1 VSFYLK
7 QIVSKLTPS
16 AKKHLDM
23 AINLAVSRRHYEVD
37 IIHLIYVIISNDK
50 NLIEQLAKETLLN
63 PPSIINAIE
72 KEFMELPQGDV
83 NTPVFSEILV
93 SFIEKSWL
101 HASTKWSCSSLD
113 TPALFAT
120 VLYTARELL
129 PERVSYS
136 LNCQKKVAENI
147 LRQSCEASII
157 TTQDNT
163 LPSNSMLDRYTI
175 NLSTSAEEG
184 RIDPVIGREN
194 EIRKL
199 IDILLRRRQN
209 NPILTGDPGVGKTCI
224 IEGLALRIKEGK
236 VPETLRNVEVLTL
249 DLTALLAGA
258 SAKGEFENRLQHIL
272 KEIEKKA
279 KSIVLFIDEAHMLV
293 GAGGLAGQTDAAN
306 LLKPALAR
314 GTLRV
319 IAATTWSEYKKYFE
333 KDAAL
338 ARRFQ
343 IIRVSEPDVNAASAM
358 LRALVPAFISHHNV
372 DITEGAIKAATNLSN
387 RYISG
392 RKLPDK
398 AVSLLDTACSHVSLS
413 QVHIPK
419 EIEYIE
425 ANLKRDMTEL
435 SALENNDIL
444 RRNQLNNNINCF
456 NDRLLLLNSI
466 WKHQLDLVNK
476 IKECQDYDE
485 INALRMELKKSHRDV
500 APMVFERVDETCIAD
515 VVSEW
520 TGIPLGTFLE
530 TEKEKSKALLSRLQ
544 KRIIGQDY
552 ALSVISSQIEICQ
565 ANLHDPHKPTGVYL
579 FAGPS
584 GIGKTETAHALA
596 ELVYGGSNNLIT
608 INMSEF
614 QEAHSLSGLKGAPP
628 GYVGFGHG
636 GVLTEGVK
644 RNPFCVILLDEIE
657 KAHPDVIELF
667 YQVFDKGTMEDGEGQ
682 LINFRNTLIIMTSN
696 LAASQLNDLWISG
709 DKSISN
715 ILSII
720 RPIYDDFFQS
730 AFMGRVNLIPF
741 FPLSPDSLKRITKM
755 KIEKICQRV
764 SDATDNKIIVK
775 YKKSLI
781 TWILEN
787 CKYIQSGA
795 REIDMILNHK
805 VLPLLA
811 KHICNN
817 DINNFTGCLNLF
829 IKNNTVVVEFSSDG
843 E

>member
-1 VSFYLK
+1 MSFYLK

-466 WKHQLDLVNK
+466 WKHQLNLVNK

>member
-1 VSFYLK
+1 MSFYLK
-7 QIVSKLTPS
+7 QIISKLTPS

-37 IIHLIYVIISNDK
+37 IIHLIYVIISNDE

-83 NTPVFSEILV
+83 NIPVFSETLV

-101 HASTKWSCSSLD
+101 HATTKWSCSSLD

-120 VLYTARELL
+120 VLYTERELL
-129 PERVSYS
+129 PEHVSYS

-147 LRQSCEASII
+147 LRQFCEASAI
-157 TTQDNT
+157 TTQDNAFS
-163 LPSNSMLDRYTI
+163 SNSMLERYTI

-184 RIDPVIGREN
+184 RIDPVIGRDN

-209 NPILTGDPGVGKTCI
+209 NPILTGEPGVGKTCI

-279 KSIVLFIDEAHMLV
+279 KRIVLFIDEAHMLV

-358 LRALVPAFISHHNV
+358 LRALVPAFINHHNV

-413 QVHIPK
+413 QTHIPK

-425 ANLKRDMTEL
+425 ANIKRDMTEL
-435 SALENNDIL
+435 SALENND
-444 RRNQLNNNINCF
+444 
-456 NDRLLLLNSI
+456 
-466 WKHQLDLVNK
+466 
-476 IKECQDYDE
+476 
-485 INALRMELKKSHRDV
+485 
-500 APMVFERVDETCIAD
+500 
-515 VVSEW
+515 
-520 TGIPLGTFLE
+520 
-530 TEKEKSKALLSRLQ
+530 
-544 KRIIGQDY
+544 
-552 ALSVISSQIEICQ
+552 
-565 ANLHDPHKPTGVYL
+565 
-579 FAGPS
+579 
-584 GIGKTETAHALA
+584 
-596 ELVYGGSNNLIT
+596 
-608 INMSEF
+608 
-614 QEAHSLSGLKGAPP
+614 
-628 GYVGFGHG
+628 
-636 GVLTEGVK
+636 VL
-644 RNPFCVILLDEIE
+644 
-657 KAHPDVIELF
+657 
-667 YQVFDKGTMEDGEGQ
+667 
-682 LINFRNTLIIMTSN
+682 
-696 LAASQLNDLWISG
+696 
-709 DKSISN
+709 
-715 ILSII
+715 
-720 RPIYDDFFQS
+720 
-730 AFMGRVNLIPF
+730 
-741 FPLSPDSLKRITKM
+741 
-755 KIEKICQRV
+755 
-764 SDATDNKIIVK
+764 
-775 YKKSLI
+775 
-781 TWILEN
+781 
-787 CKYIQSGA
+787 
-795 REIDMILNHK
+795 
-805 VLPLLA
+805 
-811 KHICNN
+811 
-817 DINNFTGCLNLF
+817 
-829 IKNNTVVVEFSSDG
+829 
-843 E
+843 

>member
-1 VSFYLK
+1 MSFYLK

-755 KIEKICQRV
+755 KVEKICQRV

>member
-1 VSFYLK
+1 MSFYLK

-209 NPILTGDPGVGKTCI
+209 NPILTGEPGVGKTCI

-544 KRIIGQDY
+544 QRIIGQDY

-636 GVLTEGVK
+636 GILTEGVK

-720 RPIYDDFFQS
+720 RPIYDDFFQP

-764 SDATDNKIIVK
+764 SDATDHKIIVK

-817 DINNFTGCLNLF
+817 DVNNFTGCLNLF

>member
-1 VSFYLK
+1 
-7 QIVSKLTPS
+7 
-16 AKKHLDM
+16 
-23 AINLAVSRRHYEVD
+23 
-37 IIHLIYVIISNDK
+37 
-50 NLIEQLAKETLLN
+50 
-63 PPSIINAIE
+63 
-72 KEFMELPQGDV
+72 
-83 NTPVFSEILV
+83 
-93 SFIEKSWL
+93 
-101 HASTKWSCSSLD
+101 
-113 TPALFAT
+113 
-120 VLYTARELL
+120 
-129 PERVSYS
+129 
-136 LNCQKKVAENI
+136 
-147 LRQSCEASII
+147 
-157 TTQDNT
+157 
-163 LPSNSMLDRYTI
+163 
-175 NLSTSAEEG
+175 
-184 RIDPVIGREN
+184 
-194 EIRKL
+194 
-199 IDILLRRRQN
+199 
-209 NPILTGDPGVGKTCI
+209 
-224 IEGLALRIKEGK
+224 
-236 VPETLRNVEVLTL
+236 
-249 DLTALLAGA
+249 
-258 SAKGEFENRLQHIL
+258 
-272 KEIEKKA
+272 
-279 KSIVLFIDEAHMLV
+279 
-293 GAGGLAGQTDAAN
+293 
-306 LLKPALAR
+306 
-314 GTLRV
+314 
-319 IAATTWSEYKKYFE
+319 
-333 KDAAL
+333 
-338 ARRFQ
+338 
-343 IIRVSEPDVNAASAM
+343 
-358 LRALVPAFISHHNV
+358 
-372 DITEGAIKAATNLSN
+372 
-387 RYISG
+387 
-392 RKLPDK
+392 
-398 AVSLLDTACSHVSLS
+398 
-413 QVHIPK
+413 
-419 EIEYIE
+419 
-425 ANLKRDMTEL
+425 
-435 SALENNDIL
+435 
-444 RRNQLNNNINCF
+444 
-456 NDRLLLLNSI
+456 LLLLNSI

-485 INALRMELKKSHRDV
+485 IHALRMELKKSHRDV

-544 KRIIGQDY
+544 QRIIGQDY

-565 ANLHDPHKPTGVYL
+565 ANLHDPHKPTGIYL

-636 GVLTEGVK
+636 GILTEGVK

-715 ILSII
+715 ILSVI

-741 FPLSPDSLKRITKM
+741 LPLSQDSLKRITKM

-764 SDATDNKIIVK
+764 SDATDHKIIVK

-781 TWILEN
+781 TWILGN

-795 REIDMILNHK
+795 REIDMILNHN

-817 DINNFTGCLNLF
+817 DVNNFTGCLSLF
-829 IKNNTVVVEFSSDG
+829 IKNNTIVVEFSSDG

>member
-1 VSFYLK
+1 MSFYLK

-101 HASTKWSCSSLD
+101 HASTKWACSSLD

-136 LNCQKKVAENI
+136 LNCQKKMAENI

-209 NPILTGDPGVGKTCI
+209 NPILTGEPGVGKTCI

-544 KRIIGQDY
+544 QRIIGQDY

-614 QEAHSLSGLKGAPP
+614 QEAHSLSGL
-628 GYVGFGHG
+628 
-636 GVLTEGVK
+636 
-644 RNPFCVILLDEIE
+644 
-657 KAHPDVIELF
+657 
-667 YQVFDKGTMEDGEGQ
+667 
-682 LINFRNTLIIMTSN
+682 
-696 LAASQLNDLWISG
+696 
-709 DKSISN
+709 
-715 ILSII
+715 
-720 RPIYDDFFQS
+720 
-730 AFMGRVNLIPF
+730 
-741 FPLSPDSLKRITKM
+741 
-755 KIEKICQRV
+755 
-764 SDATDNKIIVK
+764 
-775 YKKSLI
+775 
-781 TWILEN
+781 
-787 CKYIQSGA
+787 
-795 REIDMILNHK
+795 
-805 VLPLLA
+805 
-811 KHICNN
+811 
-817 DINNFTGCLNLF
+817 
-829 IKNNTVVVEFSSDG
+829 
-843 E
+843 

>member
-1 VSFYLK
+1 MSFYLK
-7 QIVSKLTPS
+7 QIISKLTPS

-37 IIHLIYVIISNDK
+37 IIHLIYVIISNDE

-83 NTPVFSEILV
+83 NTPVFSETLV

-101 HASTKWSCSSLD
+101 HATTKWSCSSLD

-120 VLYTARELL
+120 VLYTERELL
-129 PERVSYS
+129 PEHVSYS

-147 LRQSCEASII
+147 LRQSCEASAI
-157 TTQDNT
+157 TTQDNAFS
-163 LPSNSMLDRYTI
+163 SNSMLERYTI

-184 RIDPVIGREN
+184 RIDPVIGRDN

-209 NPILTGDPGVGKTCI
+209 NPILTGEPGVGKTCI

-279 KSIVLFIDEAHMLV
+279 KRIVLFIDEAHMLV

-413 QVHIPK
+413 QTHIPK

-425 ANLKRDMTEL
+425 ANIKRDMTEL
-435 SALENNDIL
+435 SALENNDVL
-444 RRNQLNNNINCF
+444 RKNQLNKNIIFF

-476 IKECQDYDE
+476 IKECQDYDG
-485 INALRMELKKSHRDV
+485 IHALRMELKKSHRDV

-544 KRIIGQDY
+544 QRIIGQDY

-565 ANLHDPHKPTGVYL
+565 ANLHDPHKPTGIYL

-636 GVLTEGVK
+636 GILTEGVK

-715 ILSII
+715 ILSVI
-720 RPIYDDFFQS
+720 RPIYDDFFQP
-730 AFMGRVNLIPF
+730 AFIGRVNLIPF
-741 FPLSPDSLKRITKM
+741 LPLSQDSLKRITKM

-764 SDATDNKIIVK
+764 SDATDHKIIVK

-781 TWILEN
+781 TWILGN

-795 REIDMILNHK
+795 REIDMILNHN

-817 DINNFTGCLNLF
+817 DVNNFTGCLNLF
-829 IKNNTVVVEFSSDG
+829 IKNNTIVVEFSSDG

>member
-1 VSFYLK
+1 MSFYLK
-7 QIVSKLTPS
+7 QLISKLTPS

-37 IIHLIYVIISNDK
+37 IIHLIYVIISNDE

-83 NTPVFSEILV
+83 NTPVFSETLV

-101 HASTKWSCSSLD
+101 HATTKWSCSSLD

-120 VLYTARELL
+120 VLYTERELL
-129 PERVSYS
+129 PEHVSYS

-147 LRQSCEASII
+147 LRQFCEASAI
-157 TTQDNT
+157 TTQDNAFS
-163 LPSNSMLDRYTI
+163 SNSMLERYTI

-184 RIDPVIGREN
+184 RIDPVIGRDN

-209 NPILTGDPGVGKTCI
+209 NPILTGEPGVGKTCI

-279 KSIVLFIDEAHMLV
+279 KRIVLFIDEAHMLV

-413 QVHIPK
+413 QTHIPK

-425 ANLKRDMTEL
+425 ANIKRDMTEL
-435 SALENNDIL
+435 SALENNDVL
-444 RRNQLNNNINCF
+444 RKNQLNKSINFF

-485 INALRMELKKSHRDV
+485 IHALRTELKKSHRDV

-544 KRIIGQDY
+544 QRIIGQDY

-565 ANLHDPHKPTGVYL
+565 ANLHDPHKPTGIYL

-636 GVLTEGVK
+636 GILTEGVK

-715 ILSII
+715 ILSVI

-741 FPLSPDSLKRITKM
+741 LPLSQDSLKRITKM

-764 SDATDNKIIVK
+764 SDATDHKIIVK

-781 TWILEN
+781 TWILGN

-795 REIDMILNHK
+795 REIDMILNHN

-817 DINNFTGCLNLF
+817 DVNNFTGCLSLF
-829 IKNNTVVVEFSSDG
+829 IKNNTIVVEFSSDG

>member
-1 VSFYLK
+1 MSFYLK
-7 QIVSKLTPS
+7 QIISKLTPS

-37 IIHLIYVIISNDK
+37 IIHLIYVIISNDE

-72 KEFMELPQGDV
+72 KEFMELPQRDV
-83 NTPVFSEILV
+83 NTPVFSETLV

-101 HASTKWSCSSLD
+101 HATTKWSCSSLD

-120 VLYTARELL
+120 VLYTERELL
-129 PERVSYS
+129 PEHVSYS

-147 LRQSCEASII
+147 LRQFCEASAI
-157 TTQDNT
+157 TTQDNAFS
-163 LPSNSMLDRYTI
+163 SNSMLERYTI

-184 RIDPVIGREN
+184 RIDPVIGRDN

-209 NPILTGDPGVGKTCI
+209 NPILTGEPGVGKTCI

-279 KSIVLFIDEAHMLV
+279 KRIVLFIDEAHMLV

-358 LRALVPAFISHHNV
+358 LRALVPAFINHHNV

-413 QVHIPK
+413 QTHIPK

-425 ANLKRDMTEL
+425 ANIKRDMTEL
-435 SALENNDIL
+435 SALENNDVL
-444 RRNQLNNNINCF
+444 RKNQLNKNINFF

-485 INALRMELKKSHRDV
+485 IHALRMELKKSHRDV

-544 KRIIGQDY
+544 QRIIGQDY

-565 ANLHDPHKPTGVYL
+565 ANLHDPHKPTGIYL

-636 GVLTEGVK
+636 GILTEGVK

-715 ILSII
+715 ILSVI

-741 FPLSPDSLKRITKM
+741 LPLSQDSLKRITKM

-764 SDATDNKIIVK
+764 SDATDHKIIVK

-781 TWILEN
+781 TWILGN

-795 REIDMILNHK
+795 REIDMILNHN

-817 DINNFTGCLNLF
+817 DVNNFTGCLNLF
-829 IKNNTVVVEFSSDG
+829 IKNNTIVVEFSSDG

>member
-1 VSFYLK
+1 MSFYLK
-7 QIVSKLTPS
+7 QIVSKLTPC

-23 AINLAVSRRHYEVD
+23 AINLAVSKRHYEVD
-37 IIHLIYVIISNDK
+37 IIHLLHVIINDDK
-50 NLIEQLAKETLLN
+50 NLIEKLVKETLLN

-72 KEFMELPQGDV
+72 KEFMELPQLDV

-136 LNCQKKVAENI
+136 LNCQKQVAENI
-147 LRQSCEASII
+147 LRQSCEANVI
-157 TTQDNT
+157 TKQDNT
-163 LPSNSMLDRYTI
+163 LSSKSMLDLYTI

-184 RIDPVIGREN
+184 RIDPVTGREN
-194 EIRKL
+194 EIRQL
-199 IDILLRRRQN
+199 MDILLRRRQN
-209 NPILTGDPGVGKTCI
+209 NPILTGEPGVGKTCI
-224 IEGLALRIKEGK
+224 IEGLALRIKEGT

-272 KEIEKKA
+272 KEIEKKD
-279 KSIVLFIDEAHMLV
+279 KNIVLFIDEAHMLV

-413 QVHIPK
+413 QVYTPK

-425 ANLKRDMTEL
+425 AHLKRDMTEL
-435 SALENNDIL
+435 SALENNDML
-444 RRNQLNNNINCF
+444 RRTQLSNNINCF
-456 NDRLLLLNSI
+456 NERLLLLNSI
-466 WKHQLDLVNK
+466 WKYQLDLVNK
-476 IKECQDYDE
+476 IKECQDHDE
-485 INALRMELKKSHRDV
+485 IHSLRMELKKSHRDV
-500 APMVFERVDETCIAD
+500 APMVFERVDEICIAD

-544 KRIIGQDY
+544 QRIIGQDY
-552 ALSVISSQIEICQ
+552 ALSVISSQIEISQ

-608 INMSEF
+608 INMSEY
-614 QEAHSLSGLKGAPP
+614 QEAHSLSGLKGSPP

-636 GVLTEGVK
+636 GTLTEGVK

-709 DKSISN
+709 EKRISN

-741 FPLSPDSLKRITKM
+741 FPLSPESLKLITKM
-755 KIEKICQRV
+755 KIEKICRRV
-764 SDATDNKIIVK
+764 SDATDHKIIVK

-817 DINNFTGCLNLF
+817 DVNNFAGYLSLF

>member
-1 VSFYLK
+1 MSFYLK

-755 KIEKICQRV
+755 KVEKICQRV

-775 YKKSLI
+775 YK
-781 TWILEN
+781 
-787 CKYIQSGA
+787 
-795 REIDMILNHK
+795 
-805 VLPLLA
+805 
-811 KHICNN
+811 
-817 DINNFTGCLNLF
+817 
-829 IKNNTVVVEFSSDG
+829 
-843 E
+843 

>member
-1 VSFYLK
+1 MSFYLK
-7 QIVSKLTPS
+7 QIISKLTPS

-37 IIHLIYVIISNDK
+37 IIHLIYVIISNDE

-83 NTPVFSEILV
+83 NTPVFSETLV

-101 HASTKWSCSSLD
+101 HATTKWSCSSLD

-120 VLYTARELL
+120 VLYTERELL
-129 PERVSYS
+129 PEHVSYS

-147 LRQSCEASII
+147 LRQFCEASAI
-157 TTQDNT
+157 TTQDNAFS
-163 LPSNSMLDRYTI
+163 SNSMLERYTI

-184 RIDPVIGREN
+184 RIDPVIGRDN

-209 NPILTGDPGVGKTCI
+209 NPILTGEPGVGKTCI

-279 KSIVLFIDEAHMLV
+279 KRIVLFIDEAHMLV

-343 IIRVSEPDVNAASAM
+343 IIRISEPDVNAASAM
-358 LRALVPAFISHHNV
+358 LRALVPAFINHHNV

-413 QVHIPK
+413 QTHIPK

-425 ANLKRDMTEL
+425 ANIKRDMTEL
-435 SALENNDIL
+435 SALENNDVL
-444 RRNQLNNNINCF
+444 RKNQLNKNINFF

-485 INALRMELKKSHRDV
+485 IHALRMELKKSHRDV

-544 KRIIGQDY
+544 QRIIGQDY

-565 ANLHDPHKPTGVYL
+565 ANLHDPHKPTGIYL

-596 ELVYGGSNNLIT
+596 ELVYGWSNNLIT

-636 GVLTEGVK
+636 GILTEGVK

-715 ILSII
+715 ILSVI

-741 FPLSPDSLKRITKM
+741 LPLSQDSLKRITKM

-764 SDATDNKIIVK
+764 SDATDHKIIVK

-781 TWILEN
+781 TWILGN
-787 CKYIQSGA
+787 CKCIQSGA
-795 REIDMILNHK
+795 REIDMILNHN

-817 DINNFTGCLNLF
+817 DVNNFTGCLNLF
-829 IKNNTVVVEFSSDG
+829 IKNNTIVVEFSSDG

>member
-1 VSFYLK
+1 MSFYLK

-175 NLSTSAEEG
+175 NLSISAEEG

-466 WKHQLDLVNK
+466 WKHQLHLVNK

-544 KRIIGQDY
+544 QRIIGQDY

-636 GVLTEGVK
+636 GILTEGVK

-764 SDATDNKIIVK
+764 SDATDHKIIVK

-817 DINNFTGCLNLF
+817 DVNNFTGCLNLF

>member
-1 VSFYLK
+1 
-7 QIVSKLTPS
+7 
-16 AKKHLDM
+16 M
-23 AINLAVSRRHYEVD
+23 AINLAVSKRHYEVD
-37 IIHLIYVIISNDK
+37 IIHLLHVIINDDK
-50 NLIEQLAKETLLN
+50 NLIEKLVKETLLN

-72 KEFMELPQGDV
+72 KEFMELPQLDV

-136 LNCQKKVAENI
+136 LNCQKQVAENI
-147 LRQSCEASII
+147 LRQSCEANVI
-157 TTQDNT
+157 TKQDNT
-163 LPSNSMLDRYTI
+163 LSSKSMLDLYTI

-184 RIDPVIGREN
+184 RIDPVTGREN
-194 EIRKL
+194 EIRQL
-199 IDILLRRRQN
+199 MDILLRRRQN
-209 NPILTGDPGVGKTCI
+209 NPILTGEPGVGKTCI
-224 IEGLALRIKEGK
+224 IEGLALRIKEGT

-272 KEIEKKA
+272 KEIEKKD
-279 KSIVLFIDEAHMLV
+279 KNIVLFIDEAHMLV

-413 QVHIPK
+413 QVYTPK

-425 ANLKRDMTEL
+425 AHLKRDMTEL
-435 SALENNDIL
+435 SALENNDML
-444 RRNQLNNNINCF
+444 RRTQLSNNINCF
-456 NDRLLLLNSI
+456 NERLLLLNSI
-466 WKHQLDLVNK
+466 WKYQLDLVNK
-476 IKECQDYDE
+476 IKECQDHDE
-485 INALRMELKKSHRDV
+485 IHSLRMELKKSHRDV
-500 APMVFERVDETCIAD
+500 APMVFERVDEICIAD

-544 KRIIGQDY
+544 QRIIGQDY
-552 ALSVISSQIEICQ
+552 ALSVISSQIEISQ

-608 INMSEF
+608 INMSEY
-614 QEAHSLSGLKGAPP
+614 QEAHSLSGLKGSPP

-636 GVLTEGVK
+636 GTLTEGVK

-709 DKSISN
+709 EKRISN

-741 FPLSPDSLKRITKM
+741 FPLSPESLKLITKM
-755 KIEKICQRV
+755 KIEKICRRV
-764 SDATDNKIIVK
+764 SDATDHKIIVK

-817 DINNFTGCLNLF
+817 DVNNFAGYLSLF

>member
-1 VSFYLK
+1 MSFYLK
-7 QIVSKLTPS
+7 QIISKLTPS

-37 IIHLIYVIISNDK
+37 IIHLIYVIISNDE

-83 NTPVFSEILV
+83 NTPVFSETLV

-101 HASTKWSCSSLD
+101 HATTKWSCSSLD

-120 VLYTARELL
+120 VLYTERELL
-129 PERVSYS
+129 PEHVSYS

-147 LRQSCEASII
+147 LRQFCEASAI
-157 TTQDNT
+157 TTQDNAFS
-163 LPSNSMLDRYTI
+163 SNSMLERYTI

-184 RIDPVIGREN
+184 RIDPVIGRDN

-209 NPILTGDPGVGKTCI
+209 NPILTGEPGVGKTCI

-279 KSIVLFIDEAHMLV
+279 KRIVLFIDEAHMLV

-358 LRALVPAFISHHNV
+358 LRALVPAFINHHNV

-413 QVHIPK
+413 QTHIPK

-425 ANLKRDMTEL
+425 ANIKRDMTEL
-435 SALENNDIL
+435 SALENNDVL
-444 RRNQLNNNINCF
+444 RKNQLNKNINFF

-485 INALRMELKKSHRDV
+485 IHALRMELKKSHRDV

-544 KRIIGQDY
+544 QRIIGQDY

-565 ANLHDPHKPTGVYL
+565 ANLHDPHKPTGIYL

-636 GVLTEGVK
+636 GFLTEGVK

-715 ILSII
+715 ILSVI

-741 FPLSPDSLKRITKM
+741 LPLSQDSLKRITKM

-764 SDATDNKIIVK
+764 SDATDHKIIVK

-781 TWILEN
+781 TWILGN

-795 REIDMILNHK
+795 REIDMILNHN

-817 DINNFTGCLNLF
+817 DVNNFTGCLNLF
-829 IKNNTVVVEFSSDG
+829 IKNNTIVVEFSSDG

>member
-1 VSFYLK
+1 MSFYLK
-7 QIVSKLTPS
+7 QIISKLTPS

-37 IIHLIYVIISNDK
+37 IIHLIYVIISNDE

-83 NTPVFSEILV
+83 NTPVFSETLV

-101 HASTKWSCSSLD
+101 HATTKWSCSSID

-120 VLYTARELL
+120 VLYTERELL
-129 PERVSYS
+129 PEHVSYS

-147 LRQSCEASII
+147 LRQFCEASAI
-157 TTQDNT
+157 TTQDNAFS
-163 LPSNSMLDRYTI
+163 SNSMLERYTI

-184 RIDPVIGREN
+184 RIDPVIGRDN

-209 NPILTGDPGVGKTCI
+209 NPILTGEPGVGKTCI

-279 KSIVLFIDEAHMLV
+279 KRIVLFIDEAHMLV

-413 QVHIPK
+413 QTHIPK

-425 ANLKRDMTEL
+425 ANIKRDMTEL
-435 SALENNDIL
+435 SALENNDVL
-444 RRNQLNNNINCF
+444 RKNQLNKSINFF

-485 INALRMELKKSHRDV
+485 IHALRMELKKSHRDV

-544 KRIIGQDY
+544 QRIIGQDY

-565 ANLHDPHKPTGVYL
+565 ANLHDPHKPTGIYL

-636 GVLTEGVK
+636 GILTEGVK

-715 ILSII
+715 ILSVI

-741 FPLSPDSLKRITKM
+741 LPLSQDSLKRITKM

-764 SDATDNKIIVK
+764 SGATDHKIIVK

-781 TWILEN
+781 TWILGN

-795 REIDMILNHK
+795 REIDMILNHN

-817 DINNFTGCLNLF
+817 DVNNFTGCLSLF
-829 IKNNTVVVEFSSDG
+829 IKNNAIVVEFSSDG

>member
-1 VSFYLK
+1 
-7 QIVSKLTPS
+7 
-16 AKKHLDM
+16 M

-209 NPILTGDPGVGKTCI
+209 NPILTGEPGVGKTCI

-544 KRIIGQDY
+544 QRIIGQDY

-636 GVLTEGVK
+636 GILTEGVK

-720 RPIYDDFFQS
+720 RPIYDDFFQP

-764 SDATDNKIIVK
+764 SDATDHKIIVK

-817 DINNFTGCLNLF
+817 DVNNFTGCLNLF

>member
-1 VSFYLK
+1 MSFYLK

-544 KRIIGQDY
+544 QRIIGQDY

-636 GVLTEGVK
+636 GILTEGVK

-764 SDATDNKIIVK
+764 SDATDHKIIVK

-805 VLPLLA
+805 VLP
-811 KHICNN
+811 
-817 DINNFTGCLNLF
+817 
-829 IKNNTVVVEFSSDG
+829 
-843 E
+843 

>member
-1 VSFYLK
+1 MSFYLK

-37 IIHLIYVIISNDK
+37 IIHLIYVIISSDK

-544 KRIIGQDY
+544 QRIIGQDY

-636 GVLTEGVK
+636 GILTEGVK

-764 SDATDNKIIVK
+764 SDATDHKIIVK

-795 REIDMILNHK
+795 REVDMILNHK

-817 DINNFTGCLNLF
+817 DVNNFTGCLNLF
-829 IKNNTVVVEFSSDG
+829 IKNNTIVVEFSSDG

>member
-1 VSFYLK
+1 MSFYLK

-16 AKKHLDM
+16 AKECLDM
-23 AINLAVSRRHYEVD
+23 AINLAISRRHYEVD
-37 IIHLIYVIISNDK
+37 ILHLVYVIINYDK
-50 NLIEQLAKETLLN
+50 KLIDQLTVEALLQ
-63 PPSIINAIE
+63 PTFVINAIE
-72 KEFMELPQGDV
+72 KEFEELQQE
-83 NTPVFSEILV
+83 NTNDPVFSEILV
-93 SFIEKSWL
+93 SFFEKSWL

-113 TPALFAT
+113 IPALFAT
-120 VLYTARELL
+120 VMYIERELL
-129 PERVSYS
+129 TERVFYS
-136 LNCQKKVAENI
+136 LKCQKDVAENI
-147 LRQSCEASII
+147 LRKSCEANII
-157 TTQDNT
+157 INKNDTF
-163 LPSNSMLDRYTI
+163 PSNSILDKYTI
-175 NLSTSAEEG
+175 NLSVSAEDG
-184 RIDPVIGREN
+184 RIDPVIGREK
-194 EIRKL
+194 EIRQI

-209 NPILTGDPGVGKTCI
+209 NPILTGEPGVGKTCI
-224 IEGLALRIKEGK
+224 IEGLALRIKEGNI
-236 VPETLRNVEVLTL
+236 PETLRNAEVLTL

-258 SAKGEFENRLQHIL
+258 SAKGEFEKRFKNLL
-272 KEIEKKA
+272 EEIEKKA
-279 KSIVLFIDEAHMLV
+279 NNIILFIDEAHMLV

-314 GTLRV
+314 GELRV

-343 IIRVSEPDVNAASAM
+343 IIRVCEPDVNEASAM
-358 LRALVPAFISHHNV
+358 LRALIPAMSSHHNV
-372 DITEGAIKAATNLSN
+372 DITESAIKAATNLSN

-425 ANLKRDMTEL
+425 ANIKKDMAEL
-435 SALENNDIL
+435 LALEKNDFL
-444 RRNQLNNNINCF
+444 RRNQLNDNISSF
-456 NDRLLLLNSI
+456 NERLSLLNSI

-476 IKECQDYDE
+476 IKTCQDYE
-485 INALRMELKKSHRDV
+485 ETLALRMELKKSHRDV

-520 TGIPLGTFLE
+520 TGIPLGSVLE
-530 TEKEKSKALLSRLQ
+530 TEKEKCKVLLSRLQ
-544 KRIIGQDY
+544 QRIIGQDH
-552 ALSVISSQIEICQ
+552 ALSFISSQIEICQ
-565 ANLHDPHKPTGVYL
+565 ANLNDPHKPTGVYL

-614 QEAHSLSGLKGAPP
+614 QEAYSLSALKGSPP

-682 LINFRNTLIIMTSN
+682 LINFRNSLIIMTSN
-696 LAASQLNDLWISG
+696 LAGAKLNELWTSG
-709 DKSISN
+709 DKSISS

-720 RPIYDDFFQS
+720 RPVFDDFFQP

-741 FPLSPDSLKRITKM
+741 VPLSQDSLKLITKM
-755 KIEKICQRV
+755 KIEKICRRV
-764 SDATDNKIIVK
+764 SDSSDNKLIVK
-775 YKKSLI
+775 YKKSLV
-781 TWILEN
+781 TWVLDN
-787 CKYIQSGA
+787 CKYSQSGA
-795 REIDMILNHK
+795 REIDVILNDK
-805 VLPLLA
+805 ILPLLA
-811 KHICNN
+811 EYICNN
-817 DINNFTGCLNLF
+817 DNVHHETYLNLF
-829 IKNNTVVVEFSSDG
+829 IKNNSVVIESSSYGD
-843 E
+843 

>member
-1 VSFYLK
+1 
-7 QIVSKLTPS
+7 
-16 AKKHLDM
+16 M

-37 IIHLIYVIISNDK
+37 IIHLIYVIISNDE

-83 NTPVFSEILV
+83 NTPVFSETLV

-101 HASTKWSCSSLD
+101 HATTKWSCSSLD

-120 VLYTARELL
+120 VLYTERELL
-129 PERVSYS
+129 PEHVSYS

-147 LRQSCEASII
+147 LRQFCEASAI
-157 TTQDNT
+157 TTQDNAFS
-163 LPSNSMLDRYTI
+163 SNSMLERYTI

-184 RIDPVIGREN
+184 RIDPVIGRDN

-209 NPILTGDPGVGKTCI
+209 NPILTGEPGVGKTCI

-279 KSIVLFIDEAHMLV
+279 KRIVLFIDEAHMLV

-358 LRALVPAFISHHNV
+358 LRALVPAFINHHNV

-413 QVHIPK
+413 QTHIPK

-425 ANLKRDMTEL
+425 ANIKRDMTEL
-435 SALENNDIL
+435 SALENNDVL
-444 RRNQLNNNINCF
+444 RKNQLNKNINFF

-485 INALRMELKKSHRDV
+485 IHVLRMELKKSHRDV

-544 KRIIGQDY
+544 QRIIGQDY

-565 ANLHDPHKPTGVYL
+565 ANLHDPHKPTGIYL

-636 GVLTEGVK
+636 GILTEGVK

-715 ILSII
+715 ILSVI

-741 FPLSPDSLKRITKM
+741 LPLSQDSLKRITKM

-764 SDATDNKIIVK
+764 SDATDHKIIVK

-781 TWILEN
+781 TWILGN

-795 REIDMILNHK
+795 REIDMILNHN

-817 DINNFTGCLNLF
+817 DVNNFTGCLNLF
-829 IKNNTVVVEFSSDG
+829 IKNNTIVVEFSSDG

>member
-1 VSFYLK
+1 
-7 QIVSKLTPS
+7 
-16 AKKHLDM
+16 M

-249 DLTALLAGA
+249 DLTSLLAGA

-544 KRIIGQDY
+544 QRIIGQDY

-636 GVLTEGVK
+636 GILTEGVK

-764 SDATDNKIIVK
+764 SDATDHKIIVK

-817 DINNFTGCLNLF
+817 DVNNFTGCLNLF

>member
-1 VSFYLK
+1 MSFYLK

-101 HASTKWSCSSLD
+101 HASTKWACSSLD

-136 LNCQKKVAENI
+136 LNCQKKMAENI

-209 NPILTGDPGVGKTCI
+209 NPILTGEPGVGKTCI

-544 KRIIGQDY
+544 QRIIGQDY

-636 GVLTEGVK
+636 GILTEGVK

-720 RPIYDDFFQS
+720 RPIYDDFFQP

-764 SDATDNKIIVK
+764 SDATDHKIIVK

-787 CKYIQSGA
+787 CKYTQSGA

-817 DINNFTGCLNLF
+817 DVNNFTGCLNLF

>member
-1 VSFYLK
+1 MSFYLK

-544 KRIIGQDY
+544 QRIIGQDY

-628 GYVGFGHG
+628 GYVGFGNG
-636 GVLTEGVK
+636 GILTEGVK

-764 SDATDNKIIVK
+764 SDATDHKIIVK

-817 DINNFTGCLNLF
+817 DVNNFTGCLNLF
-829 IKNNTVVVEFSSDG
+829 IKNNTVIVEFSSDG

>member
-1 VSFYLK
+1 MSFYLK

-101 HASTKWSCSSLD
+101 HASTRWSCSSLD

-209 NPILTGDPGVGKTCI
+209 NPILTGEPGVGKTCI

-544 KRIIGQDY
+544 QRIIGQDY

-636 GVLTEGVK
+636 GILTEGVK

-720 RPIYDDFFQS
+720 RPIYDDFFQP

-764 SDATDNKIIVK
+764 SDATDHKIIVK

-817 DINNFTGCLNLF
+817 DVNNFTGCLNLF

>member
-1 VSFYLK
+1 
-7 QIVSKLTPS
+7 
-16 AKKHLDM
+16 M
-23 AINLAVSRRHYEVD
+23 AINLAVSKRHYEVD
-37 IIHLIYVIISNDK
+37 IIHLLHVIINDDK
-50 NLIEQLAKETLLN
+50 NLIEKLVKETLLN

-72 KEFMELPQGDV
+72 KEFMELPQLDV

-136 LNCQKKVAENI
+136 LNCQKQVAENI
-147 LRQSCEASII
+147 LRQSCEANVI
-157 TTQDNT
+157 TKQDNT
-163 LPSNSMLDRYTI
+163 LSSKSMLDLYTI

-184 RIDPVIGREN
+184 RIDPVTGREN
-194 EIRKL
+194 EIRQL
-199 IDILLRRRQN
+199 MDILLRRRQN
-209 NPILTGDPGVGKTCI
+209 NPILTGEPGVGKTCI
-224 IEGLALRIKEGK
+224 IEGLALRIKEGT

-272 KEIEKKA
+272 KEIEKKD
-279 KSIVLFIDEAHMLV
+279 KNIVLFIDEAHMLV

-413 QVHIPK
+413 QVYTPK

-425 ANLKRDMTEL
+425 AHLKRDMTEL
-435 SALENNDIL
+435 SALENNDML
-444 RRNQLNNNINCF
+444 RRTQLSNNINCF
-456 NDRLLLLNSI
+456 NERLLLLNSI

-476 IKECQDYDE
+476 IKECQDHDE
-485 INALRMELKKSHRDV
+485 IHSLRMELKKSHRDV
-500 APMVFERVDETCIAD
+500 APMVFERVDEICIAD

-544 KRIIGQDY
+544 QRIIGQDY
-552 ALSVISSQIEICQ
+552 ALSVISSQIEISQ

-608 INMSEF
+608 INMSEY
-614 QEAHSLSGLKGAPP
+614 QEAHSLSGLKGSPP

-636 GVLTEGVK
+636 GILTEGVK

-709 DKSISN
+709 EKRISN

-741 FPLSPDSLKRITKM
+741 FPLSPDSLKLITKM
-755 KIEKICQRV
+755 KIEKICRRV
-764 SDATDNKIIVK
+764 SDATDHKIIVK

-817 DINNFTGCLNLF
+817 DVNNFAGYLSLF

>member
-1 VSFYLK
+1 
-7 QIVSKLTPS
+7 
-16 AKKHLDM
+16 M

-715 ILSII
+715 ILTII

-764 SDATDNKIIVK
+764 SDATDHKIIVK

-817 DINNFTGCLNLF
+817 DVNNFTGCLNLF

>member
-1 VSFYLK
+1 MSFYLK
-7 QIVSKLTPS
+7 QIISKLTPS

-37 IIHLIYVIISNDK
+37 IIHLIYVIISNDE

-83 NTPVFSEILV
+83 NTPVFSETLV

-101 HASTKWSCSSLD
+101 HATTKWSCSSLD

-120 VLYTARELL
+120 VLYTERELL
-129 PERVSYS
+129 PEHVSYS
-136 LNCQKKVAENI
+136 LNCHKKVAENI
-147 LRQSCEASII
+147 LRQSCEASAI
-157 TTQDNT
+157 TTQDNAFS
-163 LPSNSMLDRYTI
+163 SNSMLERYTI

-184 RIDPVIGREN
+184 RVDPVIGRDN

-209 NPILTGDPGVGKTCI
+209 NPILTGEPGVGKTCI

-279 KSIVLFIDEAHMLV
+279 KRIVLFIDEAHMLV
-293 GAGGLAGQTDAAN
+293 GAGGLAGQADAAN

-413 QVHIPK
+413 QTHIPK

-425 ANLKRDMTEL
+425 ANIKRDMTEL
-435 SALENNDIL
+435 SALENNDVL
-444 RRNQLNNNINCF
+444 RKNQLNKNINFF

-485 INALRMELKKSHRDV
+485 IHALRMELKKSHRDV

-544 KRIIGQDY
+544 QRIIGQDY

-565 ANLHDPHKPTGVYL
+565 ANLHDPHKPTGIYL

-636 GVLTEGVK
+636 GILTEGVK

-715 ILSII
+715 ILSVI
-720 RPIYDDFFQS
+720 RPIYDDFFQP

-741 FPLSPDSLKRITKM
+741 LPLSQDSLKRITKM

-764 SDATDNKIIVK
+764 SDATDHKIIVK

-781 TWILEN
+781 TWILGN

-795 REIDMILNHK
+795 REIDMILNHN

-817 DINNFTGCLNLF
+817 DVNNFTGCLNLF
-829 IKNNTVVVEFSSDG
+829 IKNNTIVVEFSSDG

>member
-1 VSFYLK
+1 MSFYLK

-249 DLTALLAGA
+249 DLTSLLAGA

-544 KRIIGQDY
+544 QRIIGQDY

-636 GVLTEGVK
+636 GILTEGVK

-720 RPIYDDFFQS
+720 RPIYDDFFQP

-764 SDATDNKIIVK
+764 SDATDHKIIVK

-817 DINNFTGCLNLF
+817 DVNNFTGCLNLF

>member
-1 VSFYLK
+1 
-7 QIVSKLTPS
+7 
-16 AKKHLDM
+16 M

-37 IIHLIYVIISNDK
+37 IIHLIYVIISSDK

-544 KRIIGQDY
+544 QRIIGQDY

-636 GVLTEGVK
+636 GILTEGVK

-764 SDATDNKIIVK
+764 SDATDHKIIVK

-795 REIDMILNHK
+795 REVDMILNHK

-817 DINNFTGCLNLF
+817 DVNNFTGCLNLF
-829 IKNNTVVVEFSSDG
+829 IKNNTIVVEFSSDG

>member
-1 VSFYLK
+1 MSFYLK

-175 NLSTSAEEG
+175 NLSISAEEG

-544 KRIIGQDY
+544 QRIIGQDY

-636 GVLTEGVK
+636 GILTEGVK

-764 SDATDNKIIVK
+764 SDATDHKIIVK

-795 REIDMILNHK
+795 REIDMILNH
-805 VLPLLA
+805 
-811 KHICNN
+811 
-817 DINNFTGCLNLF
+817 
-829 IKNNTVVVEFSSDG
+829 
-843 E
+843 

>member
-1 VSFYLK
+1 MSFYLK
-7 QIVSKLTPS
+7 QIVSKLTPC

-23 AINLAVSRRHYEVD
+23 AINLAVSKRHYEVD
-37 IIHLIYVIISNDK
+37 IIHLLHVIINDDK
-50 NLIEQLAKETLLN
+50 SLIEKLVKETLLN

-72 KEFMELPQGDV
+72 KEFMELPQLDV

-136 LNCQKKVAENI
+136 LNCQKQVAENI
-147 LRQSCEASII
+147 LRQSCEANVI
-157 TTQDNT
+157 TKQDNT
-163 LPSNSMLDRYTI
+163 LSSKSMLDLYTI

-184 RIDPVIGREN
+184 RIDPVTGREN
-194 EIRKL
+194 EIRQL
-199 IDILLRRRQN
+199 MDILLRRRQN
-209 NPILTGDPGVGKTCI
+209 NPILTGEPGVGKTCI
-224 IEGLALRIKEGK
+224 IEGLALRIKEGT

-272 KEIEKKA
+272 KEIEKKD
-279 KSIVLFIDEAHMLV
+279 KNIVLFIDEAHMLV

-413 QVHIPK
+413 QVYTPK

-425 ANLKRDMTEL
+425 AHLKRDMTEL
-435 SALENNDIL
+435 SALENNDML
-444 RRNQLNNNINCF
+444 RRTQLSNNINCF
-456 NDRLLLLNSI
+456 NERLLLLNSI

-476 IKECQDYDE
+476 IKECQDHDE
-485 INALRMELKKSHRDV
+485 IHSLRMELKKSHRDV
-500 APMVFERVDETCIAD
+500 APMVFERVDEICIAD

-544 KRIIGQDY
+544 QRIIGQDY
-552 ALSVISSQIEICQ
+552 ALSVISSQIEISQ

-608 INMSEF
+608 INMSEY
-614 QEAHSLSGLKGAPP
+614 QEAHSLSGLKGSPP

-636 GVLTEGVK
+636 GILTEGVK

-709 DKSISN
+709 EKRISN

-741 FPLSPDSLKRITKM
+741 FPLSPDSLKLITKM
-755 KIEKICQRV
+755 KIEKICRRV
-764 SDATDNKIIVK
+764 SDATDHKIIVK

-817 DINNFTGCLNLF
+817 DVNNFAGYFSLF

>member
-1 VSFYLK
+1 
-7 QIVSKLTPS
+7 
-16 AKKHLDM
+16 M

>member
-1 VSFYLK
+1 
-7 QIVSKLTPS
+7 
-16 AKKHLDM
+16 M

-101 HASTKWSCSSLD
+101 HASTKWSCSYLD

-249 DLTALLAGA
+249 DLTSLLAGA

-544 KRIIGQDY
+544 QRIIGQDY

-636 GVLTEGVK
+636 GILTEGVK

-764 SDATDNKIIVK
+764 SDATDHKIIVK

-817 DINNFTGCLNLF
+817 DVNNFTGCLNLF

>member
-1 VSFYLK
+1 MSFYLK

>member
-1 VSFYLK
+1 
-7 QIVSKLTPS
+7 
-16 AKKHLDM
+16 M

-544 KRIIGQDY
+544 QRIIGQDY

-628 GYVGFGHG
+628 GYVGFGNG
-636 GVLTEGVK
+636 GILTEGVK

-764 SDATDNKIIVK
+764 SDATDHKIIVK

-817 DINNFTGCLNLF
+817 DVNNFTGCLNLF
-829 IKNNTVVVEFSSDG
+829 IKNNTVIVEFSSDG